1 MTDLHPAVTRVTD
14 RIVARSAKRRAAYLD
29 LMDRQRD
36 AGTNRGVLSCGNLA
50 HAFAA
55 SGEDK
60 QVISG
65 GAAMNIG
72 IVSAYKDMLSA
83 HQPYGRC
90 TAQLQIFARE
100 RGSTAQV
107 EGGLPAHGDGLTRS

>member
-60 QVISG
+60 PVIRG

-72 IVSAYKDMLSA
+72 IVTAYNDMLSA
-83 HQPYGRC
+83 
-90 TAQLQIFARE
+90 
-100 RGSTAQV
+100 
-107 EGGLPAHGDGLTRS
+107 RSEEHTSELHSLMRISYAVFCLK